1 MFTVN
6 ITLQPTEKLRKSYP
20 PGTGMPDILSDLGA
34 RMHWSYPPRIS
45 FTEESDYILFAL
57 KYL

>member
-6 ITLQPTEKLRKSYP
+6 IALHLTEKLRKSYP
-20 PGTGMPDILSDLGA
+20 SGTGMPDILSDLGA

-45 FTEESDYILFAL
+45 FTEESDYVLFVMR
-57 KYL
+57 YL